1 MALQLPHLGPR
12 ARKIARYA
20 GFVLLALVTFVFA
33 LQMTFPFHRVKDKV
47 VEVLSDKYE
56 VTIGDVERGFIPG
69 NMSFKA
75 VTLRT
80 RTTKPDDVPTTFF
93 VERLDLGIGL
103 FALLR
108 GAASVKLDAKIG
120 SGHIAGTIAL
130 SRGATSIDI
139 VGEDLPSVSLP
150 MREVIGLP
158 MSGKVGFVVEL
169 ELPNN
174 KTKTGRVAADWSR
187 ADGRIELACP
197 AGCMV
202 GDGKAKLKA
211 KLKNRAQQAFAEG
224 GIDFGK
230 VSIDTLLA
238 RVDIKGGKMKISR
251 FDAKSTDGE
260 LHVDVEMALAQ
271 DLQSSTVTGCLR
283 FKGSDSLL
291 KREAKTHAAIST
303 TGAPL
308 GPDNL
313 FHIKLDGPLR
323 EVRRIGAVCT
333 PGAGGGGGGGD
344 SPVPSAR
351 PNLTVTPET
360 PSRADGAPL
369 PQQPPIPSTPS
380 PYESAASTGT
390 SAPAPSPGTVVPVPT
405 GDAGS
410 ASPPGVPPPAA
421 PAAVPEGAPPPGT
434 VVPSVPTVN
443 GVQQGSG
450 GVLQ

>member
-12 ARKIARYA
+12 ARKIARYV

-47 VEVLSDKYE
+47 VEVLSDRYE

-75 VTLRT
+75 VSLRT

-93 VERLDLGIGL
+93 IQRLDLGIGL

-120 SGHIAGTIAL
+120 SGQITGTIAL

-139 VGEDLPSVSLP
+139 LGEELPSASLP
-150 MREVIGLP
+150 MSELIGLP
-158 MSGKVGFVVEL
+158 MSGKVGFVLEL

-174 KTKTGRVAADWSR
+174 KTKTGQVAADWPRSE
-187 ADGRIELACP
+187 GRFELACP
-197 AGCMV
+197 AGCTI

-230 VSIDTLLA
+230 VSVDSLLA
-238 RVDIKGGKMKISR
+238 RVDIKNGKMKVSR
-251 FDAKSTDGE
+251 FDTKSSDGE
-260 LHVDVEMALAQ
+260 LHVDVEVALAQ
-271 DLQSSTVTGCLR
+271 DLQSSNVTGCLR
-283 FKGSDSLL
+283 FNGTESLR
-291 KREAKTHAAIST
+291 KREAKTHAAITT

-323 EVRRIGAVCT
+323 EVRRIGAFCT
-333 PGAGGGGGGGD
+333 PGAGGGGGSD
-344 SPVPSAR
+344 TPVPSSR

-360 PSRADGAPL
+360 PSRPEGVPL
-369 PQQPPIPSTPS
+369 PQQPPVANTPS
-380 PYESAASTGT
+380 PYENVPTPPPPAA
-390 SAPAPSPGTVVPVPT
+390 PPPGTVVPTPA

-410 ASPPGVPPPAA
+410 ASPAPGITPSGVPPPA
-421 PAAVPEGAPPPGT
+421 VDGAPPAGT

-450 GVLQ
+450 SALQ

>member
-12 ARKIARYA
+12 ARKIARYV

-75 VTLRT
+75 VSLRT
-80 RTTKPDDVPTTFF
+80 RTTKSDDVPTTFF
-93 VERLDLGIGL
+93 IERLDLGIGL

-120 SGHIAGTIAL
+120 PGHIAGTIAL

-139 VGEDLPSVSLP
+139 VGEDLPSASLP

-158 MSGKVGFVVEL
+158 MSGKVGFVFEL

-174 KTKTGRVAADWSR
+174 KTKTGRVAADWPR
-187 ADGRIELACP
+187 AEGRIELTCP

-230 VSIDTLLA
+230 VSIDSLLA

-271 DLQSSTVTGCLR
+271 DMQSSNVTGCLR

-333 PGAGGGGGGGD
+333 PGAGGGGSD
-344 SPVPSAR
+344 SPVPSSR

-360 PSRADGAPL
+360 PSRPDGAPL
-369 PQQPPIPSTPS
+369 PQQPPIANTPS
-380 PYESAASTGT
+380 PYENIPTPPPPAAQ
-390 SAPAPSPGTVVPVPT
+390 PGTVVPAPA

-410 ASPPGVPPPAA
+410 ASPPPGIPPPAA
-421 PAAVPEGAPPPGT
+421 EGAPPPGT
-434 VVPSVPTVN
+434 VVPSVPTIN

-450 GVLQ
+450 SALQ